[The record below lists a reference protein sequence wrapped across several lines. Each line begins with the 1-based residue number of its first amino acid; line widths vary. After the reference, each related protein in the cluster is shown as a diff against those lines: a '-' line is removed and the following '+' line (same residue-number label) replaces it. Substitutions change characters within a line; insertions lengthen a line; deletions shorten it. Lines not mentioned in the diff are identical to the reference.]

1 MDGDST
7 DELLQLKGGFV
18 LDRMSQDLTRCV
30 GGTVYRDSQTFGAA
44 TSLVGGSKAAGMWY
58 THVRRDSLFL
68 FSSRAGNDVFVVRGT
83 DSLPPVGWDGAA
95 SNVMVHDLDGDGD
108 LEAVVAVFS
117 RVDAY
122 PRGIYVVD
130 YETGCHLWSFETGP
144 SLTAVRVVDVDGD
157 SLPEILTGSC
167 AHGNGGIANGTS
179 DSFSYVFLLSGAGR
193 ARWVTRIGQY
203 SSVVYASLWQS
214 GPERPAQVVAYEV
227 GNEVGGRT
235 ADSVFLL
242 DVRDGSITSR
252 DQCGRFTNDGA
263 VGFRADG
270 SARLALAGSDETL
283 RVLGDSL
290 KVESKVWVRGGV
302 RRVLA
307 GRFSGRGPSEWAVLS
322 ADGRLILFDSEL
334 RMLSQ
339 SVNASATV
347 NAGLGLV
354 RCESKDRLLV
364 VDYGGDQSRW
374 LLFDFSPIPPMRQ
387 AVPLGV
393 AISLGAT
400 MLFGSTAAIVALR
413 YRQTHDM
420 RVVVRGLT
428 GQAGVVEMG
437 NRGQVRHTNQKAR
450 ELLGGDTL
458 PAGPLVQAVHA
469 ALSEPLGAVPKELPV
484 ALGGG
489 KTVLARAARVR
500 SGVMLTLE
508 DISAVEYLQRVKAW
522 APVAQKLAH
531 GIKNPLGTIMGAV
544 EQIETE
550 VNRRGMKAEGGSKEP
565 KARSADETKAE
576 VRRQNEE
583 GRSAEETDQRVK
595 KYIGYVKDEVTR
607 LKKMTDAFMRFTKLN
622 PPALEPKD
630 VNELVRKV
638 VARYGWDLERLENG
652 DSPTK
657 REDARYSP
665 HFPSRSG
672 TVPVFGGQSPLSR
685 GISLELNLD
694 HKLPSVALDEEG
706 MANVLDIV
714 VENAVEAMMGR
725 SQKLETRSEKLEVPG
740 AERILRIRTAVR
752 SLTTKAP
759 RHEGSDGT
767 STNNTDA
774 RTLEPLDPRT
784 QVSIEVTDTG
794 AGIPEKYLDK
804 VFEPYF
810 THGKQD
816 GTGLGLALA
825 KKIVEDHRGR
835 MEIHS
840 REGEGTTVAI
850 ILPAEKEPG

>member
-1 MDGDST
+1 VEIRLLWQQSCTQITPADMDGDST

-83 DSLPPVGWDGAA
+83 DALPPVGWDGAA

-544 EQIETE
+544 EQIESE
-550 VNRRGMKAEGGSKEP
+550 IGRRRAKLDARSQMLE
-565 KARSADETKAE
+565 ARSAEGNEDERADE
-576 VRRQNEE
+576 
-583 GRSAEETDQRVK
+583 RVK
-595 KYIGYVKDEVTR
+595 KYVRYVKDEVTR

-622 PPALEPKD
+622 PPALEPRD
-630 VNELVRKV
+630 VNDLVRKV
-638 VARYGWDLERLENG
+638 VAKHGWDTQDLG
-652 DSPTK
+652 HDPKCQT
-657 REDARYSP
+657 
-665 HFPSRSG
+665 FRSC
-672 TVPVFGGQSPLSR
+672 PASR
-685 GISLELNLD
+685 GISLEMSLD
-694 HKLPSVALDEEG
+694 DKLPQVALDEEG
-706 MANVLDIV
+706 VANVLDIV
-714 VENAVEAMMGR
+714 IENAIEAMLPQVGSR
-725 SQKLETRSEKLEVPG
+725 QNTVDRV
-740 AERILRIRTAVR
+740 LRIRTTAEIVGSRQDTADRASDSGTGPRSGLGVLGGLGGSYVR
-752 SLTTKAP
+752 
-759 RHEGSDGT
+759 
-767 STNNTDA
+767 
-774 RTLEPLDPRT
+774 
-784 QVSIEVTDTG
+784 IEVEDTG
-794 AGIPEKYLDK
+794 TGIPQKYLDK

-810 THGKQD
+810 TRGKPD

-825 KKIVEDHRGR
+825 KKIVEDHKGHI
-835 MEIHS
+835 EIRS
-840 REGEGTTVAI
+840 KEGEGTTVAI
-850 ILPAEKEPG
+850 ILPMETSRR